1 MVQNVNPTFV
11 KTPNLGQTQI
21 STGTS
26 SGIANPNIVYTGGV
40 NGSKINALIATSYQT
55 SAAMDIQ
62 WGVSTTSAS
71 TFFLV
76 YGTVLVTTAAG
87 SSDSQS
93 AINMMSN
100 SIVPLAVDSD
110 GNPFIFLPST
120 SYTLVARPSPGNT
133 SSTWQSSAIVNIIV
147 PSAGDF

>member
-1 MVQNVNPTFV
+1 MAQNVNPTFV
-11 KTPNLGQTQI
+11 KTPNQGQTQI

-87 SSDSQS
+87 SSDSQP
-93 AINMMSN
+93 AINLLSATN
-100 SIVPLAVDSD
+100 LPLDSD
-110 GNPFIFLPST
+110 GNPYLFLPST
-120 SYTLVARPSPGNT
+120 AYTLVARPAPGNT
-133 SSTWQSSAIVNIIV
+133 SSTWQSSAIINIIC